1 MREFELAPA
10 GAIWIHLVWAVPL
23 VVLAAYWGLHRR
35 MQLLEVFG
43 YDRSRSARWLGSL
56 RRRRVRRSLLLA
68 AAVLLSAAAA
78 VQPRC
83 NPERT
88 TFRSTVR
95 DVAILIDVS
104 RSMLATDL
112 QPSRLER
119 AKLEVMD
126 LLTPEV
132 MRGNRVGIIA
142 FAGEA
147 VIKCPLTSNYS
158 YVRSVVRNL
167 SPKSASQGGTMIGDA
182 VRKALRDLFG
192 LHASGSPEDGEEK
205 PKPGETVLEEELE
218 GKKESH
224 ADIIV
229 ITDGEDLGSHPE
241 YAARAAAANDVGI
254 YAVGLGSEDGKE
266 IAVQGEGGRVEY
278 IKLRS
283 GEIHRSRLDSKTLQA
298 MVNMCPR
305 GQYLPAG
312 TNDPDLVGFYENT
325 IGREEGRE
333 VADEQVAWTEIFQ
346 PFLLAAIGLYIAHL
360 AFSERP
366 RHGRLALGEGSP

>member
-1 MREFELAPA
+1 
-10 GAIWIHLVWAVPL
+10 VWAAPL
-23 VVLAAYWGLHRR
+23 VIIAAYWGIHRR
-35 MQLLEVFG
+35 ARLLEVFG
-43 YDRSRSARWLGSL
+43 YDRARSARWLASL
-56 RRRRVRRSLLLA
+56 RRRRVRRALLLA
-68 AAVLLSAAAA
+68 AVVLLSAAAA
-78 VQPRC
+78 LQPRC

-88 TFRSTVR
+88 TFESTVR

-126 LLTPEV
+126 LLAPEV

-182 VRKALRDLFG
+182 VRKALRDLLG
-192 LHASGSPEDGEEK
+192 LHASGSPEGDEEEK
-205 PKPGETVLEEELE
+205 PKPGETVIEEELE

-224 ADIIV
+224 ADIIL

-254 YAVGLGSEDGKE
+254 YAVGIGSEDGKE
-266 IAVQGEGGRVEY
+266 IAVQGEGGRVE
-278 IKLRS
+278 ILKGRD
-283 GEIHRSRLDSKTLQA
+283 GEIVRSRLDSKTLQA

-325 IGREEGRE
+325 IGREEGRS
-333 VADEQVAWTEIFQ
+333 VTDEQVAWTEIFQ
-346 PFLLAAIGLYIAHL
+346 PFLLAAIGLYVAHL

-366 RHGRLALGEGSP
+366 RHGRLSLGEGAA